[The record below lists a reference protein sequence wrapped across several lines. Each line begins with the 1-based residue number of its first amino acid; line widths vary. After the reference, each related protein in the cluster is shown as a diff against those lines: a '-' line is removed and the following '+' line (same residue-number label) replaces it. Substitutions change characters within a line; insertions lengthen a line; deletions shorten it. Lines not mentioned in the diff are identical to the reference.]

1 MSSLNVK
8 QIKSAAGE
16 TLQSAAM
23 HPKKLAL
30 IHSGIVAAATLA
42 VTILNYLLQQQ
53 MTSTGGLSGMDTRA
67 ILSTAQSML
76 TLAVTVLLPFWEIGF
91 LYACL
96 GYARKQQV
104 GIPTL
109 TEGLRRFFPV
119 LRLNLIQGVIYIA
132 LSVAA
137 LQIGSFLFMLTPFSE
152 GVVTA
157 MDSILSTTDAALSDE
172 TLIQLITTAAPI
184 YLFCGVIALVLIVPM
199 SYRFR
204 MAGFYLLDKKERRAL
219 AAIAASSRMMR
230 YNRFALFRLDLSY
243 WWYYAAAVLLG
254 VIGNLDVTLAAAGI
268 PIGAATPWICYG
280 VYLAGQLLLA
290 WFAAA
295 KVQTSYAVAYDIL
308 LPEADPVNPTATF
321 EPGD

>member
-1 MSSLNVK
+1 MSSLNAK
-8 QIKSAAGE
+8 QIKAAAGQH
-16 TLQSAAM
+16 LSRAAF
-23 HPKKLAL
+23 HPGKLAL
-30 IHSGIVAAATLA
+30 LHSGIVAAATLL
-42 VTILNYLLQQQ
+42 VSVLNYLLQQQ
-53 MTSTGGLSGMDTRA
+53 MTSTGGLSGMDFRA

-96 GYARKQQV
+96 GYARENTV

-109 TEGLRRFFPV
+109 AEGFRRFFPV
-119 LRLNLIQGVIYIA
+119 LRLNLIQGVIYLA
-132 LSVAA
+132 LAVAA

-157 MDSILSTTDAALSDE
+157 MEGILSATTVPDEEALMQMM
-172 TLIQLITTAAPI
+172 TVAAPM
-184 YLFCGVIALVLIVPM
+184 YLCCGVVALVLIVPM

-230 YNRFALFRLDLSY
+230 YNRFALFKLDLSY

-254 VIGNLDVTLAAAGI
+254 VVGNLDVTLTAAGI

-280 VYLAGQLLLA
+280 LYLAGQLLIA
-290 WFAAA
+290 YFAAA

-308 LPEADPVNPTATF
+308 LPEAAPVNPTATF